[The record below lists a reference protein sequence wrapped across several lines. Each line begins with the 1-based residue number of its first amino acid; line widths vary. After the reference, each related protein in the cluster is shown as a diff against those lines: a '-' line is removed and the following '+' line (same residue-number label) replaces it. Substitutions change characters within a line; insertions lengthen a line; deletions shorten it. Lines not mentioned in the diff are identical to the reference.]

1 MNNEIYQPKC
11 GRLVDINFNVFT
23 ALFPSRHRDD
33 RLSRQ
38 VTEFVTFLG
47 ERFVKLEGFDDRWF
61 NVRHVQPHYA
71 VGDTVHF
78 KREYWDRHFAYLRPS
93 EMGKRYFS
101 LSARVQLEATPE
113 CNVTSSMPF
122 VIEKIVHDCD
132 DCSEDNIS
140 LKGFDRDVF
149 SAHDVV
155 SHDEPDGPY
164 TPGETV
170 QIDDP
175 EQHIRGIYAIYDCS
189 AGEVVING
197 SEDSGVSRKYFV
209 NVDRIVRCIPRN
221 HAPGEEF
228 SLDGLE
234 SVTLKSLHATR
245 FLSLTEQTYPVVFT
259 FPDGRKQSIVINV
272 EGFPFITSSDEV
284 AVAHHKQFSLSS
296 ASPVAVGS
304 IVHVKDTPA
313 SINYVVVKQLS
324 ARSIFVRSVEPVN
337 GVTVMTIVSVE
348 DVEPAQ
354 PKLPFEEERAAFCR
368 AINTCAE
375 QGFLNTN
382 GQRDKFI
389 EEVSHV
395 IDENLKVLLRT
406 VSPSAKVVT
415 DLATIEFPQYG
426 LKVTLTYDTGS
437 VFPALVE
444 APTQSLPQRLTE
456 DAFGT
461 AAGRAQIIKN
471 FLFAMTK

>member
-78 KREYWDRHFAYLRPS
+78 KREYWARHFAYLLPS

-101 LSARVQLEATPE
+101 LSALLQLEATPE

-122 VIEKIVHDCD
+122 VIEKIVYDCD
-132 DCSEDNIS
+132 DCSEDHIS
-140 LKGFDRDVF
+140 LKEFDRDVF

-155 SHDEPDGPY
+155 SHDEPDGPW

-189 AGEVVING
+189 AGEIVIAAH
-197 SEDSGVSRKYFV
+197 EDSGISRKYFRKYFV
-209 NVDRIVRCIPRN
+209 NVDCIVRCIPRN
-221 HAPGEEF
+221 NAPGEEF

-234 SVTLKSLHATR
+234 SVTLKSLNGAR
-245 FLSLTEQTYPVVFT
+245 SPLSGQTYPVMFT

-272 EGFPFITSSDEV
+272 EGFPFITSSNEV
-284 AVAHHKQFSLSS
+284 AVAHYKQFSLSS

-304 IVHVKDTPA
+304 IVHVKGTPA
-313 SINYVVVKQLS
+313 SVNYVVVKQVS

-337 GVTVMTIVSVE
+337 GATVMTIVSVE

-354 PKLPFEEERAAFCR
+354 PKLPFGEERAAFCR
-368 AINTCAE
+368 AISACVG

-382 GQRDKFI
+382 GQMDKFI
-389 EEVSHV
+389 EEVSHD

-406 VSPSAKVVT
+406 VSPSAT
-415 DLATIEFPQYG
+415 DLATLEFPRYG
-426 LKVTLTYDTGS
+426 LKVTLTYDGGS
-437 VFPALVE
+437 VFPALIE
-444 APTQSLPQRLTE
+444 ERTESLPQRFTE
-456 DAFGT
+456 SACQLAD
-461 AAGRAQIIKN
+461 GRADITRI
-471 FLFAMTK
+471 FLAATL